1 MKEEILLSEQQ
12 IKEKVKELGAQIT
25 KDDKDKNLCVVSLL
39 RGSFMFMSDLVRQ
52 IDMPIC
58 IDFMTTSSY
67 EDAEKS
73 TGKVKILTDVRENLE
88 NYDVLIVDDII
99 DSGNTIVNT
108 LEYIKQKNPKSVKTC
123 VLLDKPSRRQVEY
136 NADYVGFEIDDVFIV
151 GYGLNYKSSYRN
163 IPYIFIWN
171 KDV

>member
-25 KDDKDKNLCVVSLL
+25 KDYKDKNLCVVSLL

-108 LEYIKQKNPKSVKTC
+108 LEYIKQENPKSVKTC

-171 KDV
+171 QDV

>member
-25 KDDKDKNLCVVSLL
+25 KDYKDKNLCVVSLL

-58 IDFMTTSSY
+58 IDFLTTSSY

-171 KDV
+171 QDV

>member
-25 KDDKDKNLCVVSLL
+25 KDYKDKNLCVVSLL

-67 EDAEKS
+67 EDAENQQ
-73 TGKVKILTDVRENLE
+73 VK
-88 NYDVLIVDDII
+88 
-99 DSGNTIVNT
+99 
-108 LEYIKQKNPKSVKTC
+108 
-123 VLLDKPSRRQVEY
+123 
-136 NADYVGFEIDDVFIV
+136 
-151 GYGLNYKSSYRN
+151 
-163 IPYIFIWN
+163 
-171 KDV
+171 

>member
-25 KDDKDKNLCVVSLL
+25 KDYKDKNLCVVSLL

-52 IDMPIC
+52 IDIPIC

-108 LEYIKQKNPKSVKTC
+108 LEYIKQKKSKKC
-123 VLLDKPSRRQVEY
+123 
-136 NADYVGFEIDDVFIV
+136 
-151 GYGLNYKSSYRN
+151 
-163 IPYIFIWN
+163 
-171 KDV
+171 

>member
-12 IKEKVKELGAQIT
+12 IKEKVKELGTQIT
-25 KDDKDKNLCVVSLL
+25 KDYKDKNLCVVSLL
-39 RGSFMFMSDLVRQ
+39 RGSFMFMSVLVRQ

-73 TGKVKILTDVRENLE
+73 TGKVNILIDVRENLE

-163 IPYIFIWN
+163 IHYIFIWN

>member
-1 MKEEILLSEQQ
+1 
-12 IKEKVKELGAQIT
+12 
-25 KDDKDKNLCVVSLL
+25 
-39 RGSFMFMSDLVRQ
+39 MFMSDLVRQ

-67 EDAEKS
+67 EDGEES

-108 LEYIKQKNPKSVKTC
+108 VEYIKQKKSKKHKN
-123 VLLDKPSRRQVEY
+123 LRIARQT
-136 NADYVGFEIDDVFIV
+136 
-151 GYGLNYKSSYRN
+151 K
-163 IPYIFIWN
+163 
-171 KDV
+171 

>member
-25 KDDKDKNLCVVSLL
+25 KDYKDKNLCVVSLL

-151 GYGLNYKSSYRN
+151 SYGLNYKSSYRN

-171 KDV
+171 QDV